1 MQRSYSYK
9 GGWLM
14 NKIQQQIMEV
24 FNLPRKYGMEH
35 EVSNKLKNSI
45 QLLICSLS
53 IIADLGLEEKLN
65 KIYLEAR
72 NK

>member
-1 MQRSYSYK
+1 
-9 GGWLM
+9 M

-35 EVSNKLKNSI
+35 EDSNKLKNSI